1 MLIYARVMKVTDF
14 GALVEHWK
22 RENAGLR
29 WETHAEPPPTD
40 ETLDEVTARHVRQ
53 TVARHKECSLR
64 EIATRLGCSENT
76 VRKWLKAEI

>member
-1 MLIYARVMKVTDF
+1 MKVTDF

-29 WETHAEPPPTD
+29 RETQAEPPPTD

-53 TVARHKECSLR
+53 TVARHKDCPLR
-64 EIATRLGCSENT
+64 EIAARLGCSENT
-76 VRKWLKAEI
+76 VRKWLKFS